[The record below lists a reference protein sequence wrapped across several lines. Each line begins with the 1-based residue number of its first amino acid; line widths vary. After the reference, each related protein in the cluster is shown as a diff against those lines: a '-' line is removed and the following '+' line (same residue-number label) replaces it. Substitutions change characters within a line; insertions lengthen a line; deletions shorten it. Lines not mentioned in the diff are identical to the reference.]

1 MTPLTEQRPPR
12 GVRRWLLRLPVWLYR
27 AGLGWLLGERFL
39 LLTHI
44 GRKSGRPR
52 ETVLEV
58 VHHDTGSDTY
68 FVASGW
74 GERSNWLRNVRK
86 TPMVGVNIGKRH
98 FVAMVKRLSLA
109 EAQST
114 LLAGARRHPWLFP
127 ILAKL
132 IVGQHLKPTEED
144 CLCFARSVP
153 VFGLTSLV
161 SLPAITCSGQKLKS
175 IYYC

>member
-58 VHHDTGSDTY
+58 VHHDKATDTY
-68 FVASGW
+68 FIASGW
-74 GERSNWLRNVRK
+74 GEKSDWIRNLQKAPTVS
-86 TPMVGVNIGKRH
+86 VNVGKRH
-98 FVAMVKRLSLA
+98 FVAMAKRLSI
-109 EAQST
+109 EQAQGT
-114 LLAGARRHPWLFP
+114 LLASAQHHPWVFP

-132 IVGQHLKPTEED
+132 IVGRRLNPTEED
-144 CLCFARSVP
+144 CLRLAQSVP
-153 VFGLTSLV
+153 VFGLVRLDA
-161 SLPAITCSGQKLKS
+161 PRRR
-175 IYYC
+175 

>member
-27 AGLGWLLGERFL
+27 AKLGWLLGERFL

-58 VHHDTGSDTY
+58 LHHDTATNTY
-68 FVASGW
+68 FIASGW
-74 GERSNWLRNVRK
+74 GEKSDWIRNLQKAPIVS
-86 TPMVGVNIGKRH
+86 VNVGKRH
-98 FVAMVKRLSLA
+98 FLAMAKRLSIEQA
-109 EAQST
+109 RGT
-114 LLAGARRHPWLFP
+114 LLASARYHPWVFP

-132 IVGQHLKPTEED
+132 MVGRRLKQTEEH
-144 CLCFARSVP
+144 CLYLAQSVP
-153 VFGLTSLV
+153 VFALTSL
-161 SLPAITCSGQKLKS
+161 STSRADNRFSKR
-175 IYYC
+175 